1 MGCACLCV
9 GHLNKFKVLR
19 ERLATAA
26 GAGPAEEGRVA
37 DDFLLLS
44 LMSGNDYV
52 PGLMFYDF
60 K

>member
-1 MGCACLCV
+1 MGQ
-9 GHLNKFKVLR
+9 LNKFKVLR